1 MRDRIKTAAVIVL
14 VSALAGLAIAR
25 RHELMAILR
34 GQRATSAATVPRA
47 SADDRR
53 APEATS
59 SGAVVERLTAREV
72 RIVGSDSSLLIQMG
86 TSGEG
91 SPAIWI
97 TNPRKS
103 GLVSAGVHGNGF
115 PFVIASDGAV
125 RNFGLGRVDGTNAS
139 PILVFRRD
147 DIVRVVFGLSMTEKG
162 QPAFLVQYTSDGV
175 KHEVLGRYC
184 DRPDRACVN

>member
-1 MRDRIKTAAVIVL
+1 MQDRIKTAAFIVL
-14 VSALAGLAIAR
+14 VSALAGLVIAR
-25 RHELMAILR
+25 RHELMSILGGR
-34 GQRATSAATVPRA
+34 RARLAATLPRA
-47 SADDRR
+47 AANDRPSSER
-53 APEATS
+53 TS
-59 SGAVVERLTAREV
+59 SGGVFARLTASEI
-72 RIVGSDSSLLIQMG
+72 RIVGADSFPLIQMG

-91 SPAIWI
+91 SPGIWI
-97 TNPRKS
+97 TNSRKS

-147 DIVRVVFGLSMTEKG
+147 DIVRLVFGLSMTEKG
-162 QPAFLVQYTSDGV
+162 RPAFLVQYTSDGV